1 MHTHHLMTPIFVVI
15 AALAAPRVAAPQQV
29 PGAAPVAAPVAA
41 PAPCVSTLTS
51 NSLESDNDV
60 LTAAEGLAG
69 QIVGNYNKNL
79 SKAAPE
85 IGGFW
90 GSFNRTLLE
99 GLQPNCANAKTV
111 EQASS
116 QAAMTKATTNQ
127 TNTQTG
133 ASGSGSGS
141 TSAAQKVGIPQLLAI
156 AVENGAIADSVSG
169 TTMTLSTTPYG
180 FAYAFAK
187 NRDTEDRYQNEPV
200 LTHTGISAT
209 FNIAD
214 TADPLQSA
222 SRKAI
227 SQWQIKYTF
236 RDTSSRSSAVNYL
249 YHFGTPKLP
258 KPTDRAAAAQN
269 SLASKA
275 NAVVANLSN
284 RQFYVLRSELGDAEN
299 DAYVGAWTS
308 TLEKLVAAQPA
319 ATDADQSQ
327 KREGIAKALL
337 QLLDKD
343 SAFQQALSSVSADL
357 KKPSSNL
364 AVLVSNLEASD
375 TSYATA
381 EKQFESDVKNLTKGW
396 NGDFTFSQK
405 FPSPTTTSSSSSSN
419 LATTTVSRPAYLA
432 PELDITFDPKTTPS
446 VNAGANAGTSSGKG
460 ERAPTFTGNFSGGF
474 YPNPKSS
481 LHETT
486 FRGTQAALQFQW
498 NLGGGP
504 FRAVKSVGD
513 ESKMT
518 LCFSGNYQRMQENED
533 QKGKRPDIVTG
544 SVKLEVPIASG
555 VSFPLAVTFGNATSQ
570 VKGNY
575 VLGNFGISFDMDALS
590 ALTKLK
596 Q

>member
-1 MHTHHLMTPIFVVI
+1 MHARHSVPPIFVVI
-15 AALAAPRVAAPQQV
+15 AALAVPRAVASQQV
-29 PGAAPVAAPVAA
+29 PGAPPAAAPAAA
-41 PAPCVSTLTS
+41 PAPCASTLTL
-51 NSLESDNDV
+51 NSLESNNDV

-69 QIVGNYNKNL
+69 QIVGNYNENR
-79 SKAAPE
+79 SKGAPE
-85 IGGFW
+85 MNGFW
-90 GSFNRTLLE
+90 GPFNRTLLE
-99 GLQPNCANAKTV
+99 GIQPACASTKAV

-116 QAAMTKATTNQ
+116 QTAITKATTSQ

-133 ASGSGSGS
+133 TSGSGSGS
-141 TSAAQKVGIPQLLAI
+141 TSAAQKVGIPQLLAV

-187 NRDTEDRYQNEPV
+187 NQDTEERYQDEAV

-258 KPTDRAAAAQN
+258 KPADRAAAEQN
-269 SLASKA
+269 SMASKA

-284 RQFYVLRSELGDAEN
+284 RQFYVLRSELGDSEN
-299 DAYVGAWTS
+299 AAYLGAWTS
-308 TLEKLVAAQPA
+308 TLEKLVVAQPA
-319 ATDADQSQ
+319 ATDTDQLQ
-327 KREGIAKALL
+327 KREGIATALL

-343 SAFQQALSSVSADL
+343 PAFQQALLSVSADL

-375 TSYATA
+375 TAYARA
-381 EKQFESDVKNLTKGW
+381 EEQFESDVKNLTKGW

-405 FPSPTTTSSSSSSN
+405 FPSPTTTSSSGSSTS
-419 LATTTVSRPAYLA
+419 ATTTISPPAYLA
-432 PELDITFDPKTTPS
+432 PELDIAFDPETTPS
-446 VNAGANAGTSSGKG
+446 AKAGVKGDTSSGKG
-460 ERAPTFTGNFSGGF
+460 QCAPTFTGNFSGGF
-474 YPNPKSS
+474 YSNPKSS

-486 FRGTQAALQFQW
+486 FRGTQVALQFQW

-504 FRAVKSVGD
+504 FTAVKSAGD

-518 LCFSGNYQRMQENED
+518 LGFSGNYQRMQENED

-544 SVKLEVPIASG
+544 SVRLEVPIASG
-555 VSFPLAVTFGNATSQ
+555 ASFPLAVTFGNATSQ
-570 VKGNY
+570 AKGNY
-575 VLGNFGISFDMDALS
+575 VLGNFGISFDLDALA
-590 ALTKLK
+590 ALAKLK
-596 Q
+596 R

>member
-1 MHTHHLMTPIFVVI
+1 MHTRHLMSPILVAI
-15 AALAAPRVAAPQQV
+15 AVLAAPRVAAPQQV
-29 PGAAPVAAPVAA
+29 PAASVAPVAA
-41 PAPCVSTLTS
+41 PAPCASTLTP
-51 NSLESDNDV
+51 NSLEGNNNV
-60 LTAAEGLAG
+60 LTAAEGLAA
-69 QIVGNYNKNL
+69 QIVGNYNEND
-79 SKAAPE
+79 SKGAPE
-85 IGGFW
+85 VGGFW
-90 GSFNRTLLE
+90 GPFNRALLE
-99 GLQPNCANAKTV
+99 SIQPACANANV
-111 EQASS
+111 VRHASS
-116 QAAMTKATTNQ
+116 QTAKTKATTSQ

-156 AVENGAIADSVSG
+156 GVENGAIADSVSG

-187 NRDTEDRYQNEPV
+187 NQDTEDRYQDDPV

-214 TADPLQSA
+214 TADPLQNA

-249 YHFGTPKLP
+249 YRFGTPKLP
-258 KPTDRAAAAQN
+258 KPGDQAAAEQN
-269 SLASKA
+269 SLASKGET
-275 NAVVANLSN
+275 VVVNLSN
-284 RQFYVLRSELGDAEN
+284 RQFYVLRSELGDPEN
-299 DAYVGAWTS
+299 NAYVGAWTS
-308 TLEKLVAAQPA
+308 TLKKLVAAQPA
-319 ATDADQSQ
+319 ATDTDQSQ
-327 KREGIAKALL
+327 KMEGIAKALL

-343 SAFQQALSSVSADL
+343 PGFQQALSSVSAEL
-357 KKPSSNL
+357 KEPSSNL
-364 AVLVSNLEASD
+364 AVLVSKLDASD
-375 TSYATA
+375 AAYATA
-381 EKQFESDVKNLTKGW
+381 EKQFESDVKNLSNGW
-396 NGDFTFSQK
+396 NDDFTFSQK
-405 FPSPTTTSSSSSSN
+405 FPSPTTTSKSNSSTP
-419 LATTTVSRPAYLA
+419 ATTTVSPPAYLA
-432 PELDITFDPKTTPS
+432 PEFDITFAPKTTPS
-446 VNAGANAGTSSGKG
+446 ANAGVNASKP
-460 ERAPTFTGNFSGGF
+460 EYAPTFTGNFSGGF

-504 FRAVKSVGD
+504 LTKIKSPGD

-518 LCFSGNYQRMQENED
+518 LSFSGNYQRMQENED

-544 SVKLEVPIASG
+544 NVKLEVPITSG
-555 VSFPLAVTFGNATSQ
+555 ATFPLAVTFGNATSQ

-575 VLGNFGISFDMDALS
+575 VLGNFGISFDLDALA